1 VPGLES
7 GVVTRLSV
15 ATRHINCSVQ
25 PQWILARDFDLNGAQ
40 IPWPELCASDCI
52 ARLLQR
58 KRFACADD
66 VRRFLNPRLAAL
78 GDPFRLD
85 GMSAVVERLFHAI
98 KRNERIVLFGDYD
111 VDGVS
116 SLALLFE
123 MLRAYGCQASLF
135 LPHRIEEG
143 YGLSADAIA
152 RCLKRHD
159 PQLLIAVDCG
169 TSSVSEIDTLRKSGV
184 DVIVLDHHEP
194 KAELPDCFLVNPKT
208 SDSEFTYLCSVGLVF
223 KVCHALLKTLRVD
236 FDLKA
241 TLELVALGT
250 VADIVPLQ
258 GDNRVFVKSGS
269 AALAQSR
276 RRGIIRLMEFAGVKP
291 PIMPEDIGFRLGPRL
306 NAAGRLAT
314 AEKALSLLLTDNDT
328 EAEQL
333 ARELDAQNRERQEVE
348 KRILFAAE
356 EQLTKDVDPVA
367 NAAIVLGGKEWHP
380 GVLGIV
386 ASRIAKKYHRPTIV
400 VGFDENGNGKGSG
413 RGIEGFSLIAA
424 LNQCRDTVEKFGG
437 HEMAAG
443 IALSE
448 KTLPAFRE
456 QFLAAVRKQLSND
469 ALRPRL
475 HLDAEIALAEVNFDL
490 LRWHEQLQPF
500 GNGNPQPVFVSC
512 EVEPAAPPRLV
523 GERHLALRLKQHNW
537 HQRGIFFDGMASPL
551 PPPPWDVAYRICP
564 DIYEGDTRIQLQV
577 QALRNAAALD

>member
-1 VPGLES
+1 
-7 GVVTRLSV
+7 
-15 ATRHINCSVQ
+15 VQ

-40 IPWPELCASDCI
+40 LPWSELCASDCI
-52 ARLLQR
+52 TRLLQR
-58 KRFACADD
+58 KRFLCADD

-85 GMSAVVERLFHAI
+85 GMNAVVERLFRAI

-135 LPHRIEEG
+135 LPHRMEEG

-152 RCLKRHD
+152 RCLKQHT

-169 TSSVSEIDTLRKSGV
+169 TSSVSEIDTLRKSGI

-194 KAELPDCFLVNPKT
+194 KAELPDCFLVNPKA
-208 SDSEFTYLCSVGLVF
+208 SDSEFAYLCSVGLVF
-223 KVCHALLKTLRVD
+223 KLCHALLKTRRID
-236 FDLKA
+236 FDLKG

-250 VADIVPLQ
+250 VADIVPLH

-276 RRGIIRLMEFAGVKP
+276 RRGIIKLMEFASVKP
-291 PIMPEDIGFRLGPRL
+291 PIVPEDIGFRLGPRL

-314 AEKALSLLLTDNDT
+314 AEKALSLLLTEDEA

-348 KRILFAAE
+348 RRILLEAE
-356 EQLTKDVDPVA
+356 EQLTNDFDPA
-367 NAAIVLGGKEWHP
+367 SDAAIVLGAKGWHP

-386 ASRIAKKYHRPTIV
+386 ASRISKKYNRPAIV
-400 VGFDENGNGKGSG
+400 VGFDESGDGKGSG

-424 LNQCRDTVEKFGG
+424 LDECRDTVERFGG

-443 IALSE
+443 IVLSE

-456 QFLAAVRKQLSND
+456 QFLKAVGKQLSND
-469 ALRPRL
+469 ALEPRL
-475 HLDAEIALAEVNFDL
+475 HLDAELALADVNFDL
-490 LRWHEQLQPF
+490 LHWHEQLQPF
-500 GNGNPQPVFVSC
+500 GNGNPRPVFVSC
-512 EVEPAAPPRLV
+512 QVEPAAPPQLL
-523 GERHLALRLKQHNW
+523 GERHLALRLKQRNW
-537 HQRGIFFDGMASPL
+537 HQRGIFFDGVASPL
-551 PPPPWDVAYRICP
+551 PPPPWDVAYRIYS
-564 DIYEGDTRIQLQV
+564 DIYDGQTRIQLQV
-577 QALRNAAALD
+577 QALRSAAALG